1 MLPRYTSRTVDDRD
15 IVRLPLRGV
24 STHRMI
30 DVLARPENLRRQSV
44 RVVVDALQRVMAR
57 LRG

>member
-1 MLPRYTSRTVDDRD
+1 
-15 IVRLPLRGV
+15 
-24 STHRMI
+24 MI